1 MENVGQDPKVEK
13 KICKKN
19 SAHILGIQRGMWFWE
34 VFMSFFDRIKFIS
47 QFQKENLK
55 AAEHV
60 HNHVLQ
66 HPTKF
71 QAEIIKQ
78 EVIAMIAI

>member
-1 MENVGQDPKVEK
+1 
-13 KICKKN
+13 
-19 SAHILGIQRGMWFWE
+19 
-34 VFMSFFDRIKFIS
+34 MSFFDRIKFIS

-66 HPTKF
+66 HPAKF